1 MQTHSKNLIESV
13 SCPFA
18 VPMNQVEWEGAKVVS
33 VDDRA
38 NTVIVETKEGTKF
51 LVDIPNVL
59 YDAIWK
65 SGELNV
71 IEQDVGFND
80 LT

>member
-1 MQTHSKNLIESV
+1 MQTHSKNYIESV

-18 VPMNQVEWEGAKVVS
+18 IPMKQIEWENIKVVS
-33 VDDRA
+33 VDDKA
-38 NTVIVETKEGTKF
+38 NTVIVETKEGTRF
-51 LVDIPNVL
+51 LVDIPDVL

>member
-1 MQTHSKNLIESV
+1 MQTHSKNHAESV

-18 VPMNQVEWEGAKVVS
+18 VPMTQVEWEGSKVVS

-38 NTVIVETKEGTKF
+38 NTVIVETKEGTRL

-71 IEQDVGFND
+71 IEQDAGFND